1 MITTVSEIEAIYDN
15 DTRLVPHHLLV
26 NGGGMN
32 RMVVVVVAEIDVEII
47 DDDI

>member
-32 RMVVVVVAEIDVEII
+32 RTVVVVAEIDVEII